1 MVQDL
6 MPCKEHSNAC
16 KGAARMGHS
25 VGKATGHVDLYKVQ
39 NHPLDEKLVVQK
51 FSEILVLKETACVK
65 QNTCFLA
72 MFHLR
77 THRDPFTS

>member
-1 MVQDL
+1 MNSKKSKI
-6 MPCKEHSNAC
+6 MA
-16 KGAARMGHS
+16 
-25 VGKATGHVDLYKVQ
+25 
-39 NHPLDEKLVVQK
+39 LDEKLVVQK

-77 THRDPFTS
+77 TYSDSFTS